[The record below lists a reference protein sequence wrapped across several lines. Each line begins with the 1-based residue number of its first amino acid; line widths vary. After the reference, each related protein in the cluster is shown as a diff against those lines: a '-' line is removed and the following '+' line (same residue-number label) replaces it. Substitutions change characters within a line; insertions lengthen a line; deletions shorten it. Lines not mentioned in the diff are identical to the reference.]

1 MDQDNKTPSST
12 AGSVWDV
19 ITGKTPFQTNNVITF
34 DETIYW
40 VLGFAFILGVILI
53 VVNKKAK

>member
-1 MDQDNKTPSST
+1 VNDDNKTPSTT

-19 ITGKTPFQTNNVITF
+19 ITGKAPFQTNNVITF
-34 DETIYW
+34 DNTIYW

-53 VVNKKAK
+53 IVSKRAK